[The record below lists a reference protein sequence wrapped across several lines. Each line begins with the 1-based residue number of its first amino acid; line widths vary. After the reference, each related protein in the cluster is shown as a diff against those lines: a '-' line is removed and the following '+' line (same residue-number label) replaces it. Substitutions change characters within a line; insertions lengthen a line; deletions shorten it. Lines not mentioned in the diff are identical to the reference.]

1 MSTTEFIYYV
11 NDLVPLVTTLSD
23 PRVVCVCHS
32 VTDQYIT
39 RADTG
44 EEVSYMSSDI
54 NSKQMTLY
62 TEDLDQQLRGLTIAF
77 NWVLD
82 LSDGSVGNVVASF
95 NIEFIGINNLPF
107 FDPPLTSYF
116 QIYKQNQPF
125 EWVYELPPYF
135 DEDVRDTVSVSVD
148 ITDTED
154 FMFIDE
160 NLKMSIPDLSSPDV
174 PPGEYT
180 ILVTLTD
187 GVEPIQSDV
196 TVIIYAAPVFE
207 TEESEETL
215 DETVEEN
222 VEDESTEETS
232 EDGDTSES

>member
-1 MSTTEFIYYV
+1 M
-11 NDLVPLVTTLSD
+11 
-23 PRVVCVCHS
+23 
-32 VTDQYIT
+32 
-39 RADTG
+39 
-44 EEVSYMSSDI
+44 
-54 NSKQMTLY
+54 
-62 TEDLDQQLRGLTIAF
+62 
-77 NWVLD
+77 
-82 LSDGSVGNVVASF
+82 
-95 NIEFIGINNLPF
+95 
-107 FDPPLTSYF
+107 
-116 QIYKQNQPF
+116 
-125 EWVYELPPYF
+125 YELPPYF
-135 DEDVRDTVSVSVD
+135 DEDVRDTVSISVD

-222 VEDESTEETS
+222 VEDESTEATS